1 MNSITKEFLRTGY
14 ESLLQFPI
22 SSLND
27 FLTWLRDRAT
37 FEAQIEEES
46 GWRYIKT
53 TTHTN
58 DQDAQKAFEEFSTEW
73 YPIIAEKAHELNQ
86 KMLEC
91 PFIEQLNEPGFH
103 RYLHDIQKQVQ
114 LFREEN
120 IPIETEL
127 RMLGN
132 EYGNIM
138 GTLQVEH
145 QGQTLTLQ
153 QAAKLLKENDRA
165 LRESIYRKIGAA
177 RLEKRDQLNQLLS
190 KMIRLRHQMALNAGF
205 PNYLEYKFVELGRTD
220 YTPADCLQFHQA
232 VEVAIVPINRSFIQ
246 IRKDQLKLE
255 SLKPW
260 DLKVDPLGRTP
271 LSPFKTA
278 TELIEKS
285 KQLFRRLDSSMA
297 DWLQTMENQHRL
309 DLESRANKAP
319 GGYQYPLPHS
329 GIPFIF
335 MNATGTM
342 ADLSTMVHEMGHAVH
357 TQLANPLP
365 TIYQNPPMEVAE
377 LASMSMELVTMDL
390 WDEFFGKEDLL
401 RAKED
406 QLQDAIG
413 MLPWI
418 AQVDAFQHWLYLN
431 PEHTSEEREAHW
443 QSLNDRFGTRMVDYT
458 GFEIL
463 QKISWQGQLHIYEV
477 PFYYIEYGFAQLGAI
492 ALWRNYLSNPTQCLE
507 NYKKALALGNTE
519 SIPNVYEIAGISFNF
534 SPEYLE
540 ELASFVSQEFK
551 KIHA

>member
-1 MNSITKEFLRTGY
+1 MNSITKEFLLTGY

-27 FLTWLRDRAT
+27 FQTWLRNRAT

-73 YPIIAEKAHELNQ
+73 YPIIAEKAHQLNQ
-86 KMLEC
+86 KLLEC
-91 PFIEQLNEPGFH
+91 PFISEFQEPGFQ

-190 KMIRLRHQMALNAGF
+190 KMIQLRHQMALNAGF

-232 VEVAIVPINRSFIQ
+232 VEVAIVPINQTFTQ
-246 IRKDQLKLE
+246 KRKEQLQLDV
-255 SLKPW
+255 LKPW
-260 DLKVDPLGRTP
+260 DMKVDPLGRNP
-271 LSPFKTA
+271 LAPFKTA
-278 TELIEKS
+278 DELIEKS
-285 KQLFRRLDSSMA
+285 KNLFRRLDSSMA

-377 LASMSMELVTMDL
+377 LASMSMELITMDL
-390 WDEFFGKEDLL
+390 WDEFFGTEDLL

-406 QLQDAIG
+406 QLEDAIG

-418 AQVDAFQHWLYLN
+418 AQVDAFQHWLYLHPN
-431 PEHTSEEREAHW
+431 HTTEEREAYW
-443 QSLNDRFGTRMVDYT
+443 RTLNQRFGTGLVDFT
-458 GFEIL
+458 GFEVL
-463 QKISWQGQLHIYEV
+463 HNISWQGQLHIYEV

-492 ALWRNYLSNPTQCLE
+492 ALWRNYLSNPSQCLE
-507 NYKKALALGNTE
+507 NYKKALALGNTH
-519 SIPNVYEIAGISFNF
+519 SIPFVYETAGISFNF
-534 SPEYLE
+534 SPDYLK
-540 ELASFVSQEFK
+540 ELANFVSQEFQ
-551 KIHA
+551 KINL